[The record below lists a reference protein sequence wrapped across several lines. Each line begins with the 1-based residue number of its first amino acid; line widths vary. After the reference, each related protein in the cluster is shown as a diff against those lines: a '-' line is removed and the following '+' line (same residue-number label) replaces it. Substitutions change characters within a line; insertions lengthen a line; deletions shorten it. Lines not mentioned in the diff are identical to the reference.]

1 MNQIFAVFSDEV
13 DTFTDG
19 IDTYT
24 EINKLH
30 PYNYKDCIYMH
41 KPYHAIA
48 YVKINSLRRAGQN
61 RCVRV
66 LHNSKLFRTFVG

>member
-30 PYNYKDCIYMH
+30 PYNYKD
-41 KPYHAIA
+41 
-48 YVKINSLRRAGQN
+48 LQ
-61 RCVRV
+61 
-66 LHNSKLFRTFVG
+66 LHT

>member
-1 MNQIFAVFSDEV
+1 MCLTLKNV
-13 DTFTDG
+13 DTFRVRHTFTDG

-48 YVKINSLRRAGQN
+48 YVKINSCAAPGKTGASGYCIIQN
-61 RCVRV
+61 
-66 LHNSKLFRTFVG
+66 FFVPL

>member
-48 YVKINSLRRAGQN
+48 YVK
-61 RCVRV
+61 
-66 LHNSKLFRTFVG
+66 